1 MSDATSLFDAIA
13 AGDADRAKE
22 LASSDPTLL
31 DSLDAEGYTPLVRA
45 QISGKSDVAKVLLD
59 LSPDTIFK
67 IAALDDKDR
76 CAEMVE
82 ADSAIA
88 DKRSADGFG
97 PLHIATLFGAERSS
111 DILLE
116 AGCDMEGE
124 ADHASR
130 MKPMHCATLSGV
142 PEPLEVLL
150 SRGADPD
157 AQRADGMTPLMIAA
171 SHGLERALLTIVH
184 YHADVDIESSD
195 GKTAKQ
201 LATENG
207 HERLA
212 QLIPE

>member
-1 MSDATSLFDAIA
+1 MSDATPLFDAIA
-13 AGDADRAKE
+13 AGDADRAKD
-22 LASSDPTLL
+22 LAKQHPELL
-31 DSLDAEGYTPLVRA
+31 DALDSEGYTPLVRA
-45 QISGKSDVAKVLLD
+45 KIAGKDDVAAALLD
-59 LSPDTIFK
+59 ASADTIFK

-82 ADSAIA
+82 ADGSIA
-88 DKRSADGFG
+88 AMRTADGFG
-97 PLHIATLFGAERSS
+97 PLHIATLFGADRSS

-130 MKPMHCATLSGV
+130 MKPMHCAALSGV

-157 AQRADGMTPLMIAA
+157 AQRADGLTPLMIAA
-171 SHGLERALLTIVH
+171 VHGLERALLTIVH
-184 YHADVDIESSD
+184 YHADVDIESND

-201 LATENG
+201 LATEHG